1 MSGPIRVAVAEN
13 ERGFSLSLS
22 LSHSAVIT
30 DVASWTSPL
39 PLFHTT
45 SMMTYLVL
53 IHKKARF
60 GVAMEYVPVTSG
72 TVKRPA

>member
-13 ERGFSLSLS
+13 ERGFS

-45 SMMTYLVL
+45 SMMTYPVF

-60 GVAMEYVPVTSG
+60 GVAMDYVPVTSG

>member
-22 LSHSAVIT
+22 HFAVIT

-39 PLFHTT
+39 PLFQTS
-45 SMMTYLVL
+45 SMMTYPVL
-53 IHKKARF
+53 IHKNASF
-60 GVAMEYVPVTSG
+60 GVAVEYVPVTSG
-72 TVKRPA
+72 AVKRPA